1 MESHGRGNPGE
12 GLDLQERKGAT
23 DGKEKGGGAGCHRK
37 LLGPQC
43 ARLPTGLQRVECSF
57 LVPGSGSAGTLA
69 CSLPMQIWPCQHPHA
84 CLELTP
90 SPHRSIPCPH
100 RASPTR
106 PPWTVPNYSL
116 ASPNSQKNTSTM
128 KKHRN
133 RSQLI
138 QENSRKAIN
147 NETDLCS
154 LTDFEFKRETV
165 KILKELRLNIKELR
179 AGMNSNTHSIRKK
192 L

>member
-1 MESHGRGNPGE
+1 MLRAGDWKTMAEGTREKVWTQQERQGTTVGKGRG
-12 GLDLQERKGAT
+12 R
-23 DGKEKGGGAGCHRK
+23 GAGCHRK

-69 CSLPMQIWPCQHPHA
+69 CSLPMQIRPCQHPHA

-90 SPHRSIPCPH
+90 SLHRSIPCPH

-116 ASPNSQKNTSTM
+116 ASPDFQKKKNTSMM

-133 RSQLI
+133 HSQLKK
-138 QENSRKAIN
+138 QENSPKTVS

-154 LTDFEFKRETV
+154 LTDFDFKREIL
-165 KILKELRLNIKELR
+165 KILRY
-179 AGMNSNTHSIRKK
+179 
-192 L
+192 